1 MTNLPGSPRIVH
13 GGFVIIGPHSLQ
25 PARIIPF
32 QYNPETLSRTLSP
45 GAPATSG
52 STGPSGTA
60 GVASLGTALGPV
72 AALGTLL
79 GTGAEQPSADR
90 GTVPAQLIEFS
101 LALDATDQL
110 QFPAQN
116 RVAVQ
121 YGVYPLL
128 SAIEDLL
135 YLPQS
140 SPNTLTLFVWGANRV
155 LPVRFLRLQITEQ
168 MFDPALN
175 PIQVGVQVTLQVLSD
190 ADFPKNSPFRKY
202 WEEYLSHLET
212 LAALFPNGS
221 LSDLGLTSLP

>member
-1 MTNLPGSPRIVH
+1 MKGGSAILPSRNRPSLPSTTRPNKLLPPFFGEKRMTNLPGSPRIVH

-90 GTVPAQLIEFS
+90 
-101 LALDATDQL
+101 
-110 QFPAQN
+110 
-116 RVAVQ
+116 
-121 YGVYPLL
+121 
-128 SAIEDLL
+128 
-135 YLPQS
+135 
-140 SPNTLTLFVWGANRV
+140 
-155 LPVRFLRLQITEQ
+155 
-168 MFDPALN
+168 
-175 PIQVGVQVTLQVLSD
+175 
-190 ADFPKNSPFRKY
+190 
-202 WEEYLSHLET
+202 
-212 LAALFPNGS
+212 
-221 LSDLGLTSLP
+221 